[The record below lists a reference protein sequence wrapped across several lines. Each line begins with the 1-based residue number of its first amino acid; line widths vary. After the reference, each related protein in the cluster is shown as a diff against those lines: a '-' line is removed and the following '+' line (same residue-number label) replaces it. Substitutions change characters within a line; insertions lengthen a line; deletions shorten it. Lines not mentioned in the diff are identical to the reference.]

1 MGRREGSGLVR
12 GRHGASPPSRVAES
26 ERKVRLRLRRARDD
40 GEITLVEET
49 RCQRTNPNKSVF
61 SPSPGNKGTHT
72 TRIR

>member
-1 MGRREGSGLVR
+1 MGRREGSGLVQ

-26 ERKVRLRLRRARDD
+26 ERKVRLRRAKHDK
-40 GEITLVEET
+40 EITLVEET

-72 TRIR
+72 TRMR